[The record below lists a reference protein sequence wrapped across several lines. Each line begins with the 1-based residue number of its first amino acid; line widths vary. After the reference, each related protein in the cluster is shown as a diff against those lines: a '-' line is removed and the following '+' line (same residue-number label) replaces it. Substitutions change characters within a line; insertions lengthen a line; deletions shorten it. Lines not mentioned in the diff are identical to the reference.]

1 MCPAASVMDPPYL
14 LSRSHRRKWFP
25 DSSSGT
31 GVSAAARRPL
41 AVRDGSLG
49 SVFPA
54 TTTATTAANLTTTAP
69 GPAVPVPNASYGS
82 AAAAGPR
89 SLCDDNTGRHAAAA
103 AAVNGRVIFPLA
115 ADAEVHQA
123 PAAAAATTAA
133 AATEDLVGSEM
144 LERVLRHRELFLQ

>member
-1 MCPAASVMDPPYL
+1 MCPAAPVMDPPF

-41 AVRDGSLG
+41 VVRDGSLG

-89 SLCDDNTGRHAAAA
+89 SLYEGTGGHAAAA
-103 AAVNGRVIFPLA
+103 GRVFFPLA

-123 PAAAAATTAA
+123 PAAAVATTAA

>member
-1 MCPAASVMDPPYL
+1 M
-14 LSRSHRRKWFP
+14 
-25 DSSSGT
+25 
-31 GVSAAARRPL
+31 
-41 AVRDGSLG
+41 VRDGSLG

-54 TTTATTAANLTTTAP
+54 TPTATTAANLTTTAP
-69 GPAVPVPNASYGS
+69 GPAVPAPNASYGS

-89 SLCDDNTGRHAAAA
+89 SLYEGTGGHAAAA
-103 AAVNGRVIFPLA
+103 GRVIFPLA